1 MMLKYPLLFLFFG
14 LSIGKLQAQQPRE
27 ESLVA
32 ESDLSLNKVNLVRRY
47 FPHLTGAGYVVS
59 IKENRFDSTDID
71 VLNRS
76 RYTPYQSATTS
87 AHANDMATIVGGS
100 GNTSPLLTG
109 VAPQVK
115 FSSTSFYVQV
125 PEPDSY
131 YRQEG
136 VFVQNHSF
144 GVDPVQEYTAKTL
157 AYDDASKR
165 LSDVLFV
172 FSAGNSGQLA
182 CTEGNYKGLAATA
195 NLTGDF
201 KLAKNI
207 LVVGG
212 LDSLGVLEQRS
223 SRGPAYDG
231 RIKPE
236 LVAFGQ
242 DGSSGASALVS
253 GIVTLVQQQYAL
265 QRNGKVPASSL
276 VKALLINSADDVGNV
291 GIDHQ
296 SGYGS
301 VNAYEAL
308 NTLNAG
314 RFFTG
319 ELTKGVIQTFNLA
332 IPSNVKKLKITLC
345 WNDVPA
351 KVLATK
357 ALVNDL
363 DMSLLTPGNQQFL
376 PWVLSSFPRIDSL
389 NKLPVRKQDHLNN
402 IEQISLDDPK
412 AGQYAVTIAAYSIP
426 EGSQSFSVAYQW
438 ELYDEFQWEYPTS
451 KDYLLAQKNELLRW
465 KSTKTASQGLIEYTV
480 DNGQTWKKG
489 ASVDLAKEEIR
500 WTVPNIPNTRTR
512 VRMTIDGQIF
522 VSDTF
527 LIAKDFLPAL
537 GYNCQDSLMLS
548 WDKIDNT
555 QRYLVSALNGNTFV
569 PIAQTNEG
577 AITIDKRKVNSQYF
591 AVTPIASDGTIGLRS
606 KAYNLT
612 GQVVNC
618 FLKGFT
624 ADMVEGQSYLNLSL
638 SELALLKKISFQKW
652 DGTAFNDLYSFVPQ
666 AAFFTYFYSDPA
678 PVLGQNTY
686 RAKVVFNNDGVAYT
700 SSETVFYF
708 ENIPVAVFP
717 NPVEV
722 GTTLNVK
729 AKNPTDCVWRL
740 YDILGRLVE
749 ELPLETGDEFISAP
763 NTKGIYIYRTTKN
776 GQQVGTGKLIV
787 R

>member
-1 MMLKYPLLFLFFG
+1 MLKYTLLFLFFG
-14 LSIGKLQAQQPRE
+14 LSIGRLQAQQPRE

-71 VLNRS
+71 VQNRS
-76 RYTPYQSATTS
+76 RYTPYQSETTS
-87 AHANDMATIVGGS
+87 AHATDMATIIGGS
-100 GNTSPLLTG
+100 GNTSPLLIG

-136 VFVQNHSF
+136 IFVQNHSF
-144 GVDPVQEYTAKTL
+144 GVDPVQQYTAKTL

-165 LSDVLFV
+165 LNDVLFV

-182 CTEGNYKGLAATA
+182 CTEGSYKGLAATA

-253 GIVTLVQQQYAL
+253 GIATLVQQQYAL
-265 QRNGKVPASSL
+265 QRNGKIPASSL
-276 VKALLINSADDVGNV
+276 VKALLVNSADDVGNV

-363 DMSLLTPGNQQFL
+363 DMSLLTPSNQQVL

-389 NKLPVRKQDHLNN
+389 NKLPVRKQDRLNN

-412 AGQYAVTIAAYSIP
+412 AGQYAVNIAAYSIP

-451 KDYLLAQKNELLRW
+451 KDYVLAQKNELLRW
-465 KSTKTASQGLIEYTV
+465 KSTKTASQGLIEYTL
-480 DNGQTWKKG
+480 DNGKTWKKG
-489 ASVDLAKEEIR
+489 ASVDLTKKEIR
-500 WTVPNIPNTRTR
+500 WTVPNVPNTRTR
-512 VRMTIDGQIF
+512 VRMTIDGKVF

-555 QRYLVSALNGNTFV
+555 QRYLVSALNGDTFV

-577 AITIDKRKVNSQYF
+577 AVTIDKRKVNSLYF
-591 AVTPIASDGTIGLRS
+591 AVTPIAPDGTIGLRS
-606 KAYNLT
+606 KVYNLT

-678 PVLGQNTY
+678 PALGQNTY
-686 RAKVVFNNDGVAYT
+686 RAKVVFNNNGIAYT

-763 NTKGIYIYRTTKN
+763 DTKGIYIYRATKN